1 MSLLAFSKSD
11 IIQMLTRCPNV
22 REFFNSFRPERG
34 GLPEAI
40 LTETQ
45 LGQPDR
51 PFEFL

>member
-1 MSLLAFSKSD
+1 
-11 IIQMLTRCPNV
+11 MLTRCPNT
-22 REFFNSFRPERG
+22 REFFYGFCPERG